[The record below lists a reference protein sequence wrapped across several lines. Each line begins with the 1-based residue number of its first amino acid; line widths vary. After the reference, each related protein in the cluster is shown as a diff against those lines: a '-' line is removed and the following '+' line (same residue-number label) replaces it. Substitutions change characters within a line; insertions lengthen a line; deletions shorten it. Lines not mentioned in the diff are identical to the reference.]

1 MKKKILL
8 QLFLI
13 ILIIIV
19 CTVFFQVYF
28 KGSIDTKT
36 MSENNVNI
44 GKDDDNQET
53 ANLLDNF
60 KYTVEDKDGNQYKIE
75 SKRAKINLDEPELV
89 FMYTVTGTMNSKNSS
104 DINIYAQNG
113 LFNKMTYETN
123 FNSDVL
129 VKYDDHIIKS
139 DKLDFFFKK
148 NLAIITN
155 NISYKNLNTSLQADK
170 IEIDLISKNTKIF
183 MHNEANKVKI
193 ININ

>member
-1 MKKKILL
+1 
-8 QLFLI
+8 
-13 ILIIIV
+13 
-19 CTVFFQVYF
+19 
-28 KGSIDTKT
+28 

-113 LFNKMTYETN
+113 LFNKMT
-123 FNSDVL
+123 
-129 VKYDDHIIKS
+129 
-139 DKLDFFFKK
+139 
-148 NLAIITN
+148 
-155 NISYKNLNTSLQADK
+155 
-170 IEIDLISKNTKIF
+170 
-183 MHNEANKVKI
+183 
-193 ININ
+193 